1 MMISITKSYLWMLH
15 LGHTIHNIA
24 CNIKLGG
31 ELDTIIG
38 VKRYCLNNVCVV
50 RKRQSPMVSRQC
62 LETS

>member
-50 RKRQSPMVSRQC
+50 RKR
-62 LETS
+62 